1 MKKRLFA
8 ALLAAAAITCTAC
21 SAGAATDSMTN
32 SASKGFDY
40 YSFDAAESVATSS
53 SAQMKPSMAGGSVKY
68 DASAPL
74 TESGSPSAANDALA
88 QRKIIRTM
96 RITAETKAF
105 DTATAAI
112 EALCA
117 DLGGYIESSSRS
129 GGSIRYSSSVVARS
143 ASYILRIPAEK
154 LDAFRAGMS
163 GDINVVDESSKISD
177 ITDQYFDVDTRIA
190 TLKVEEERLLAML
203 EKATELEYLITLEQR
218 LSEVRYEIESYT
230 GTLRRYDS
238 QVAYSTVHLNLDEVV
253 EYTEVIETPKTFG
266 QQLSIAFR
274 ESWTD
279 FADGCKDFAVWF
291 VYAIPT
297 LLVLAV
303 IGTVIIGGIVL
314 LARRSSRRR
323 KAKNSDQN

>member
-8 ALLAAAAITCTAC
+8 ALLAAAAIACTAC
-21 SAGAATDSMTN
+21 SAGSASADSMPN

-40 YSFDAAESVATSS
+40 YSYDAAETVMTESS
-53 SAQMKPSMAGGSVKY
+53 SMKPSLAGGSVNY
-68 DASAPL
+68 AITAE
-74 TESGSPSAANDALA
+74 ESGSAANTALA
-88 QRKIIRTM
+88 DRKIIRTM

-105 DTATAAI
+105 DAATAAI
-112 EALCA
+112 EQLCA

-129 GGSIRYSSSVVARS
+129 GGSIRYSSAVVARS
-143 ASYILRIPAEK
+143 ASYTLRVPAEQ
-154 LDAFRAGMS
+154 LDAFRAGMT
-163 GDINVVDESSKISD
+163 GNINIVDESSGISD

-253 EYTEVIETPKTFG
+253 EYTEVIEAPQTFG
-266 QQLSIAFR
+266 QQISIAFR
-274 ESWTD
+274 ESWSD
-279 FADGCKDFAVWF
+279 FADGCKDFAIWF

-297 LLVLAV
+297 LVVIAV
-303 IGTVIIGGIVL
+303 IGAVVIGALVL
-314 LARRSSRRR
+314 LARRSGRRHGGE
-323 KAKNSDQN
+323 